1 MWPFKQ
7 KEERATL
14 EEILLQSGVLTS
26 LISKDQAL
34 NIPALSACVELISM
48 TVASLP
54 VKLYA
59 ESGETTTAEEDPR
72 TDLINCDTKDALD
85 GFQFKKALVEDY
97 LMHGGGYAYI
107 NRARN
112 DIKSLHFVSNTYVA
126 VNKNTDPIFK
136 KAEIMVNGAP
146 YRDFEFVKL
155 LRKTKD
161 GVTGRGVLQENNT
174 MLSVAYNQM
183 IYEEILVKTGG
194 NKKGFLK
201 AQGRLSPEAMGE
213 LKKGWKD
220 LYANNNENVL
230 VLNNGLEF
238 QEASQTSVEMQ
249 MNEQKRSNSD
259 EICKLFLV
267 TPRILTGEANDEEY
281 NNWIKI
287 CIVPILAAFE
297 SALNKELL
305 LPSEKEKLYFAF
317 DTAGLTKADIKKR
330 FEAYEL
336 GIKNGVLQI
345 DEARYNENLPPLG
358 LKFLKLGLQDVLYF
372 ADSEEIYTPN
382 TNKLAKMGE
391 NPTVDPTGGPTAQV
405 QPNGGA
411 SDGGLDK
418 GLPDKSGLNNKTN
431 QSNNTSK

>member
-1 MWPFKQ
+1 MWSRR
-7 KEERATL
+7 KEQRATF

-26 LISKDQAL
+26 SISKHQAL

-54 VKLYA
+54 LKLYS
-59 ESGETTTAEEDPR
+59 ESGDTTKTEVDPR
-72 TDLINCDTKDALD
+72 TDLLNDDTKDTLD
-85 GFQFKKALVEDY
+85 GFQFKKAVVEDY
-97 LMHGGGYAYI
+97 LLHGGGYTYI
-107 NRARN
+107 NRVRN
-112 DIKSLHFVSNTYVA
+112 DVKSLHYVDYQSIA
-126 VNKNTDPIFK
+126 VNKNVDPIFK
-136 KAEIMVNGAP
+136 KAEIHVNGEMF
-146 YRDFEFVKL
+146 RDFQFIKL

-161 GVTGRGVLQENNT
+161 GVTGKGILKENNT

-201 AQGRLSPEAMGE
+201 SQGRLSTEALAE

-249 MNEQKRSNSD
+249 LNEHKRSNSD

-267 TPRILTGEANDEEY
+267 PPRILTGEANEEEY

-287 CIVPILAAFE
+287 CILPILASFE
-297 SALNKELL
+297 SALNKDLL
-305 LPSEKEKLYFAF
+305 LPSEKENRFFAF
-317 DTAGLTKADIKKR
+317 DTTDLTRADIEKR
-330 FEAYEL
+330 FKAYEL

-345 DEARYNENLPPLG
+345 DEARYKENLPPLG

-391 NPTVDPTGGPTAQV
+391 NPEVE
-405 QPNGGA
+405 PNGGTA
-411 SDGGLDK
+411 NELDK
-418 GLPDKSGLNNKTN
+418 GLPNKRWGCSRFNRHYGTFN
-431 QSNNTSK
+431 G

>member
-1 MWPFKQ
+1 MWPFKK

-14 EEILLQSGVLTS
+14 EEILIKSGALTS
-26 LISKDQAL
+26 SISKSQAL

-54 VKLYA
+54 IKLYS
-59 ESGETTTAEEDPR
+59 ESAETTKNETDPR
-72 TDLINCDTKDALD
+72 TDLLNDDTKDTLD

-97 LMHGGGYAYI
+97 LLHGGGYAFI

-112 DIKSLHFVSNTYVA
+112 DVKSLHFVDNPYIA
-126 VNKNTDPIFK
+126 INKNADPIFK
-136 KAEIMVNGAP
+136 KAEIQVNGENF
-146 YRDFEFVKL
+146 RDFQFIKL

-161 GVTGRGVLQENNT
+161 GVTGKGVLKENNT

-183 IYEEILVKTGG
+183 IYEEVLVKTGG

-201 AQGRLSPEAMGE
+201 SQGRLSKEAMDE

-249 MNEQKRSNSD
+249 LNEHKRSNSD

-267 TPRILTGEANDEEY
+267 PPRILTGEANDEEY
-281 NNWIKI
+281 NNWIKV
-287 CIVPILAAFE
+287 CILPILAAFE
-297 SALNKELL
+297 SALNKDLL
-305 LPSEKEKLYFAF
+305 LPSEKETRYFAF
-317 DTAGLTKADIKKR
+317 DTTELTKGDVEKR
-330 FEAYEL
+330 FKAYEL

-345 DEARYNENLPPLG
+345 DEARYKENLPPLG

-391 NPTVDPTGGPTAQV
+391 NPTVE
-405 QPNGGA
+405 PNGGA
-411 SDGGLDK
+411 NNGLDK
-418 GLPDKSGLNNKTN
+418 GLPNNSGLGEKPEESTD
-431 QSNNTSK
+431 SGEGK

>member
-1 MWPFKQ
+1 MWLFKR
-7 KEERATL
+7 KEERATF

-26 LISKDQAL
+26 SVSKNQAL
-34 NIPALSACVELISM
+34 NIPALSACLELISM

-54 VKLYA
+54 IKLYS
-59 ESGETTTAEEDPR
+59 ESGETTKIVTDPR
-72 TDLINCDTKDALD
+72 TDLLNDDTNDSLD
-85 GFQFKKALVEDY
+85 GFAFKRALVADY
-97 LMHGGGYAYI
+97 LLNGGGYCYI
-107 NRARN
+107 NRMRN
-112 DIKSLHFVSNTYVA
+112 DVKSLHYVDYQHIA
-126 VNKNTDPIFK
+126 VNKNTDPIYK
-136 KAEIMVNGAP
+136 KAVIQVNGEN
-146 YRDFEFVKL
+146 YRDFQFLKL

-161 GVTGRGVLQENNT
+161 GTTGTGILKESNT

-183 IYEEILVKTGG
+183 IYEEVLVTTGG

-201 AQGRLSPEAMGE
+201 ASGRLSPEALAE

-220 LYANNNENVL
+220 LYANNRESVL

-249 MNEQKRSNSD
+249 LNEHKRSNSD

-267 TPRILTGEANDEEY
+267 APRILTGEANEEEY

-287 CIVPILAAFE
+287 CILPILAAFE
-297 SALNKELL
+297 SALNKDLL
-305 LPSEKEKLYFAF
+305 LPSEKENHFFAF
-317 DTAGLTKADIKKR
+317 DTTELTRADIEKR
-330 FEAYEL
+330 YKAYEL

-345 DEARYNENLPPLG
+345 DEARYKENLPPLG

-391 NPTVDPTGGPTAQV
+391 NPTVDPNV
-405 QPNGGA
+405 NGGA
-411 SDGGLDK
+411 VDESK
-418 GLPDKSGLNNKTN
+418 SNQGLPNNAGPNKDLSKSANTS
-431 QSNNTSK
+431 QSN

>member
-1 MWPFKQ
+1 MWPFRR
-7 KEERATL
+7 KEERATTL
-14 EEILLQSGVLTS
+14 EEILLSSGALTS
-26 LISKDQAL
+26 SVSKNQAL

-54 VKLYA
+54 VKLYS
-59 ESGETTTAEEDPR
+59 ETGETTKTEDDPR
-72 TDLINCDTKDALD
+72 TDLLNDDTKDTLD
-85 GFQFKKALVEDY
+85 GFQFKKAMVEDC
-97 LMHGGGYAYI
+97 LLLGGGYAFI
-107 NRARN
+107 NRVRN
-112 DIKSLHFVSNTYVA
+112 DVKGLHYVENPYVA
-126 VNKNTDPIFK
+126 VNKNTDPIYK
-136 KAEIMVNGAP
+136 KAEIQVNGEGF
-146 YRDFEFVKL
+146 RDFQFIKL
-155 LRKTKD
+155 LRKSKD
-161 GVTGRGVLQENNT
+161 GVTGKGILKEHNT

-201 AQGRLSPEAMGE
+201 SSGRLSPEAMTE

-249 MNEQKRSNSD
+249 LNEHKRSNSD

-267 TPRILTGEANDEEY
+267 PPRILTGEANEEEY

-287 CIVPILAAFE
+287 CILPILAAFE
-297 SALNKELL
+297 AAMNKDLL
-305 LPSEKEKLYFAF
+305 LPSEKENRFFAF
-317 DTAGLTKADIKKR
+317 DTTELTKGDIEKR
-330 FEAYEL
+330 YKAYEL

-345 DEARYNENLPPLG
+345 DEARYKENLPPLG

-391 NPTVDPTGGPTAQV
+391 NPTVE
-405 QPNGGA
+405 PNGGTEN
-411 SDGGLDK
+411 GGLNK
-418 GLPDKSGLNNKTN
+418 GLPDNSGYGQE
-431 QSNNTSK
+431 QSGATDNTGQGN